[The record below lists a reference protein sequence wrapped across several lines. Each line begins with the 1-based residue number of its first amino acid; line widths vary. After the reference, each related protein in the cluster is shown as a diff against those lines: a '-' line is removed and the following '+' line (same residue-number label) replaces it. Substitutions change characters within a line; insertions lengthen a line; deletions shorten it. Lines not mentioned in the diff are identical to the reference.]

1 MEREAKP
8 SQYDFSSDE
17 EAKST
22 SSYSSASYSPVIK
35 PITFKDVASA
45 SEKIYYTGGITKT
58 NLQASYII
66 LYTPESR
73 VARQRETSC
82 S

>member
-1 MEREAKP
+1 MERQAKS

-17 EAKST
+17 DAKST
-22 SSYSSASYSPVIK
+22 SSDFSAGYSPVIK

-58 NLQASYII
+58 NLQVRYRLSA
-66 LYTPESR
+66 
-73 VARQRETSC
+73 TSGC
-82 S
+82 GS

>member
-1 MEREAKP
+1 MERQAKP

-17 EAKST
+17 EARST
-22 SSYSSASYSPVIK
+22 DSSLSPGYSPVIR

-58 NLQASYII
+58 NLKV
-66 LYTPESR
+66 R
-73 VARQRETSC
+73 
-82 S
+82 